1 MRMSPPEL
9 LESAERLNR
18 LYDVEKLTLFNVVE
32 IVASNPEMFRGKK
45 VFINSMPGH
54 MLNAQDRKEFLSK
67 VKTL

>member
-1 MRMSPPEL
+1 M
-9 LESAERLNR
+9 
-18 LYDVEKLTLFNVVE
+18 EKLTLFNVVE

-67 VKTL
+67 VKTLQCAGIVIEFTEEQSCRMRN